1 MGGRK
6 AAIVGALGL
15 IAWLLFRKR
24 DRTQV
29 IATLRFTEFKERRP
43 QDFELAP
50 RAVDPVPCNLTDARF
65 CNTPLFGG

>member
-6 AAIVGALGL
+6 AAIVGALAL

-29 IATLRFTEFKERRP
+29 ITTLSFPGFKERRP

-50 RAVDPVPCNLTDARF
+50 RAVDAMPCNLTDAKF
-65 CNTPLFGG
+65 CNKPLFGG